1 MCLSQAG
8 PPKEI
13 LQGGTRLFWGPV
25 DRLRPLSNLR
35 IWVEN
40 TTKKKSK
47 NLNKTCITKVM
58 GPFRDSRA
66 PSWLAG
72 PRTDVPTE
80 SPSQARTWI
89 SNVIYRYGFFH
100 GSRWDVIAHFVDI
113 GGILNITFQKLGLTT
128 QHTVKVLYLVTVLF
142 SWSVTVI
149 FCFRFLSERD
159 DYIRIYGVS
168 FRIICLEMRSVSLLT
183 DFSND
188 IFIIKYSNACIGEKE
203 QYSSLIHVW
212 CMTCW
217 KLIVLHKLL
226 QQIAVIITFKILIM
240 LWWSRRI

>member
-8 PPKEI
+8 PPREF
-13 LQGGTRLFWGPV
+13 LQGETRLFWGPV

-35 IWVEN
+35 IWVAN
-40 TTKKKSK
+40 AT
-47 NLNKTCITKVM
+47 NQNKTCMTKVM
-58 GPFRDSRA
+58 GPFRVSRG
-66 PSWLAG
+66 PSWLAR
-72 PRTDVPTE
+72 PRTDVQTD

-113 GGILNITFQKLGLTT
+113 GGILNITFQNLGLTT
-128 QHTVKVLYLVTVLF
+128 QHTVKVLYLVTVSSL
-142 SWSVTVI
+142 WSVTVI
-149 FCFRFLSERD
+149 FCFRFLSEHD

-188 IFIIKYSNACIGEKE
+188 IFIIKYSNVCIGKKNN
-203 QYSSLIHVW
+203 IHHWYTSGVW
-212 CMTCW
+212 H
-217 KLIVLHKLL
+217 VEN
-226 QQIAVIITFKILIM
+226 
-240 LWWSRRI
+240 

>member
-1 MCLSQAG
+1 MFVPVASRASKRNFARRNKTILGPRRQVETSLKFEDLSWKYH
-8 PPKEI
+8 P
-13 LQGGTRLFWGPV
+13 
-25 DRLRPLSNLR
+25 
-35 IWVEN
+35 
-40 TTKKKSK
+40 KKSK
-47 NLNKTCITKVM
+47 NLNKTCIAKVM

-113 GGILNITFQKLGLTT
+113 GGILNITFQNLGLTT

-188 IFIIKYSNACIGEKE
+188 IFIIKYSNVCIGKKT
-203 QYSSLIHVW
+203 IF
-212 CMTCW
+212 
-217 KLIVLHKLL
+217 
-226 QQIAVIITFKILIM
+226 IIDTRLVYDMLKINR
-240 LWWSRRI
+240 SA